1 MTSSAKES
9 NTHRGRYSEPVQN
22 HWQKNIIL
30 FRYYQASVIF
40 FLIDPHEYLN
50 AFQVPTSNLINDE
63 AGFPE
68 FEFFDDQAMPRSNA
82 PSGDALSVVKVDMCQ
97 SINKPNHYTV
107 AYNIK
112 NLVVRRGKQFVI
124 RITFNRPIIK
134 GDDFQVEFV
143 IGSNPS
149 PSKGTLLVVTF
160 GDREG
165 SSWSGTILEEQG
177 ESVILGITP
186 TANAIVGKFR
196 TYVAVIAG
204 NSIQRTKRDA
214 RTDLYLLCNAWC
226 PEDAVFL
233 KDEAERKE
241 YILNDNGIIFQG
253 DVNAVSESDWVYGQ
267 FEMGILD
274 ACIYILD
281 RSRIPISTRGNVV
294 QLVRMASAMVNSQD
308 DYGVLVGN
316 WGGDFSMGKPPTSW
330 TGSVQILLQ
339 YVNTGVPVC
348 YAQCWVFAGVFN
360 TLLRCLGIPARVIT
374 NFNSAHDNTGNLRT
388 DLIFKMDGSPD
399 RRHTTDSIWNYHCW
413 NEVFIN
419 RHDLPPHCSGWQVVD
434 ATPQETSDG
443 FYRCGPS
450 SVNAIKDGLLCHPF
464 DCGFVF
470 AEVNS
475 DVVYHKRDR
484 YGTLSAFK
492 VDKTYIG
499 KLICTKA
506 VGKYERLDITRNY
519 KYLQGNTILL
529 KNEKNQQCVN
539 KLKDIYFLHLCP
551 SLQVQMCQDVILAV
565 DFQNQGDL
573 PKTVQAH
580 LSESVIF
587 YTGVTANHFK
597 DYDFTVTVPAH
608 QSEKHLKE
616 KEYLPHLG
624 TQVSL
629 RFVVT
634 GQADEQSLTAI
645 KVVELQTPHLTVEA
659 SGQLQVQ
666 KEMFVTASFTNPY
679 SFPLQDV
686 IVAIEGSGLISYKT
700 RFYSVIEPQASYS
713 WTESF
718 IPRLEG
724 QRRLV
729 AVMVCSNLGR
739 LGQSSLPA
747 QRYKKNT

>member
-9 NTHRGRYSEPVQN
+9 NTHRGRYSEP
-22 HWQKNIIL
+22 
-30 FRYYQASVIF
+30 
-40 FLIDPHEYLN
+40 
-50 AFQVPTSNLINDE
+50 VPTSNLINDE

-519 KYLQGNTILL
+519 KYLQDSPEDNRTMARAEEYGCERDHSELEESKMSVSISA
-529 KNEKNQQCVN
+529 E
-539 KLKDIYFLHLCP
+539 P
-551 SLQVQMCQDVILAV
+551 VQMCQDVILAV

-608 QSEKHLKE
+608 QMERVMLKVTTE
-616 KEYLPHLG
+616 EYLPHLG

-739 LGQSSLPA
+739 VGGVIDVEIKARDDGFTDL
-747 QRYKKNT
+747 

>member
-9 NTHRGRYSEPVQN
+9 NTHRGRYSEPV
-22 HWQKNIIL
+22 
-30 FRYYQASVIF
+30 
-40 FLIDPHEYLN
+40 
-50 AFQVPTSNLINDE
+50 PTSNLTNDE
-63 AGFPE
+63 ADFPE
-68 FEFFDDQAMPRSNA
+68 FEFFDEKATPRSNA

-107 AYNIK
+107 AYDIT

-124 RITFNRPIIK
+124 RITFNRPIVR
-134 GDDFQVEFV
+134 GDDFQVEFL
-143 IGSNPS
+143 IGSHPS
-149 PSKGTLLVVTF
+149 PSKGTLLAVTF
-160 GDREG
+160 GDRKG

-177 ESVILGITP
+177 ESMIFGITP

-196 TYVAVIAG
+196 CYVAVITG
-204 NSIQRTKRDA
+204 NGIQRTKRDA

-233 KDEAERKE
+233 NDEAERKE
-241 YILNDNGIIFQG
+241 YILNDNGMIFQG
-253 DVNAVSESDWVYGQ
+253 AYNAVSYRNWMYGQ
-267 FEMGILD
+267 FEKGILD

-281 RSRIPISTRGNVV
+281 CCRIPISTRGNVIQV
-294 QLVRMASAMVNSQD
+294 VRMVSSMVNAQD
-308 DYGVLVGN
+308 DNGVLVGN
-316 WGGDFSMGKPPTSW
+316 WGSDFSMGKSPSSW

-339 YVNTGVPVC
+339 YVNTGVPVA

-374 NFNSAHDNTGNLRT
+374 NFNSAHDSTGNLKT

-399 RRHTTDSIWNYHCW
+399 RRHTMDSIWNYHCW

-443 FYRCGPS
+443 YYRCGPS

-475 DVVYHKRDR
+475 DIVCYKRNR
-484 YGTLSAFK
+484 YGTLNVFWVHKSY
-492 VDKTYIG
+492 VG
-499 KLICTKA
+499 MLICTKA
-506 VGKYERLDITRNY
+506 VGRYEFLDITHNY
-519 KYLQGNTILL
+519 KYRQGSPEDNRTMERAEEYGCERDHSELD
-529 KNEKNQQCVN
+529 ESEMSV
-539 KLKDIYFLHLCP
+539 P

-587 YTGVTANHFK
+587 YTGVIANHFK

-608 QSEKHLKE
+608 QMERVMLKVTAE
-616 KEYLPHLG
+616 EYLPHLG
-624 TQVSL
+624 NQLSL
-629 RFVVT
+629 HFVVT

-645 KVVELQTPHLTVEA
+645 KVVDLQTPELTMEV
-659 SGQLQVQ
+659 SGQPQVQ
-666 KEMFVTASFTNPY
+666 QEMFVTVSFTNPY
-679 SFPLQDV
+679 SFPLRDV
-686 IVAIEGSGLISYKT
+686 VVAIEGPGLMSYKT
-700 RFYSVIEPQASYS
+700 RSYSVIEPQASYS
-713 WTESF
+713 WKESF

-729 AVMVCSNLGR
+729 AFMVCSNLGQVTSPTFSVHIT
-739 LGQSSLPA
+739 LLIFFMCIFWFSCPV
-747 QRYKKNT
+747 

>member
-22 HWQKNIIL
+22 HGQKNIIL

-50 AFQVPTSNLINDE
+50 AFQVPTSNLMYDD
-63 AGFPE
+63 ADFPE

-82 PSGDALSVVKVDMCQ
+82 PSRGEILDMCQ

-107 AYNIK
+107 AYDIK
-112 NLVVRRGKQFVI
+112 NLVVRRGKQFII
-124 RITFNRPIIK
+124 RITFNRPIVK
-134 GDDFQVEFV
+134 EDDFQVEFV

-149 PSKGTLLVVTF
+149 PSKGTLLVVTS
-160 GDREG
+160 GIRKG

-204 NSIQRTKRDA
+204 NIIQRTKRNDE
-214 RTDLYLLCNAWC
+214 TDLYLLCNAWC
-226 PEDAVFL
+226 PKDAVFL
-233 KDEAERKE
+233 EDEAERKE
-241 YILNDNGIIFQG
+241 YILNENGIIFQG
-253 DVNAVSESDWVYGQ
+253 DVNAVSETDWMYGQ

-274 ACIYILD
+274 ACISILD
-281 RSRIPISTRGNVV
+281 RCRIPISTRGNVV
-294 QLVRMASAMVNSQD
+294 QLVRMASAVVNSQD

-330 TGSVQILLQ
+330 TGSAQILLQ

-374 NFNSAHDNTGNLRT
+374 NFNSAHDSTGNLKI
-388 DLIFKMDGSPD
+388 DLIFRMDNSQD
-399 RRHTTDSIWNYHCW
+399 RRHTMDSIWNYHCW

-419 RHDLPPHCSGWQVVD
+419 RHDLPSHCSGWQVVD

-475 DVVYHKRDR
+475 DIVCHRRDR
-484 YGTLSAFK
+484 YGTLSAFW
-492 VDKTYIG
+492 VNKTYVG
-499 KLICTKA
+499 MLICTKA
-506 VGKYERLDITRNY
+506 VGKNERLDITHNY
-519 KYLQGNTILL
+519 KYLQEDNRTMDRAEEYGCERDHSELEESKMSVSISAEPV
-529 KNEKNQQCVN
+529 K
-539 KLKDIYFLHLCP
+539 HL
-551 SLQVQMCQDVILAV
+551 S
-565 DFQNQGDL
+565 
-573 PKTVQAH
+573 AH
-580 LSESVIF
+580 LSLKTTRSIYSSSDVHHSINPPSVF
-587 YTGVTANHFK
+587 LMERVMLKVT
-597 DYDFTVTVPAH
+597 T
-608 QSEKHLKE
+608 E
-616 KEYLPHLG
+616 EYLPHLG
-624 TQVSL
+624 NQVSL

-634 GQADEQSLTAI
+634 GQADEYSLTAI
-645 KVVELQTPHLTVEA
+645 KVVELQTPHLTVEV

-686 IVAIEGSGLISYKT
+686 VVAIEGSGLISYKT

-724 QRRLV
+724 QRRIV
-729 AVMVCSNLGR
+729 AVMVCSNLVS
-739 LGQSSLPA
+739 LGQNNSITA
-747 QRYKKNT
+747 CNYG

>member
-9 NTHRGRYSEPVQN
+9 NTHRGRYSEPV
-22 HWQKNIIL
+22 
-30 FRYYQASVIF
+30 
-40 FLIDPHEYLN
+40 
-50 AFQVPTSNLINDE
+50 PTSNLMYDD
-63 AGFPE
+63 ADFPE

-82 PSGDALSVVKVDMCQ
+82 PSRDALSVVKVDMCQ

-107 AYNIK
+107 AYDIK
-112 NLVVRRGKQFVI
+112 NLVVRRGKQFII
-124 RITFNRPIIK
+124 RITFNRPIVK
-134 GDDFQVEFV
+134 EDDFQVEFV

-149 PSKGTLLVVTF
+149 PSKGTLLVVTS
-160 GDREG
+160 GIRKG

-204 NSIQRTKRDA
+204 NIIQRTKRNDE
-214 RTDLYLLCNAWC
+214 TDLYLLCNAWC
-226 PEDAVFL
+226 PKDAVFL
-233 KDEAERKE
+233 EDEAERKE
-241 YILNDNGIIFQG
+241 YILNENGIIFQG
-253 DVNAVSESDWVYGQ
+253 DVNAVSETDWMYGQ

-274 ACIYILD
+274 ACISILD
-281 RSRIPISTRGNVV
+281 RCRIPISTRGNVV
-294 QLVRMASAMVNSQD
+294 QLVRMASAVVNSQD

-330 TGSVQILLQ
+330 TGSAQILLQ

-374 NFNSAHDNTGNLRT
+374 NFNSAHDSTGNLKI
-388 DLIFKMDGSPD
+388 DLIFRMDNSQD
-399 RRHTTDSIWNYHCW
+399 RRHTMDSIWNYHCW

-419 RHDLPPHCSGWQVVD
+419 RHDLPSHCSGWQVVD

-475 DVVYHKRDR
+475 DIVCHRRDR
-484 YGTLSAFK
+484 YGTLSAFW
-492 VDKTYIG
+492 VNKTYVG
-499 KLICTKA
+499 MLICTKA
-506 VGKYERLDITRNY
+506 VGKNERLDITHNY
-519 KYLQGNTILL
+519 KYLQDSPEDNRTMDRAEEYGCERDHSELEESKMSVSISA
-529 KNEKNQQCVN
+529 E
-539 KLKDIYFLHLCP
+539 P
-551 SLQVQMCQDVILAV
+551 VQMCQDVILAV

-587 YTGVTANHFK
+587 YTGVTASHVK
-597 DYDFTVTVPAH
+597 DYDFTVTVPAN
-608 QSEKHLKE
+608 QMERVMLKVTTE
-616 KEYLPHLG
+616 EYLPHLG
-624 TQVSL
+624 NQVSL

-634 GQADEQSLTAI
+634 GQADEYSLTAI
-645 KVVELQTPHLTVEA
+645 KVVELQTPHLTVEV

-686 IVAIEGSGLISYKT
+686 VVAIEGSGLISYKT

-724 QRRLV
+724 QRRIV

-739 LGQSSLPA
+739 ADGVIDVEIKARDDGITDL
-747 QRYKKNT
+747 